1 MTTQDRLP
9 GQPSDAS
16 GPEGS
21 GPATATPPPGTA
33 PSGAAPAERRWP
45 WALAGL
51 AAGVAGI
58 GVAELATVLGGP
70 SSSPLVA
77 VAQVFIDLT
86 PPWLKDFAVSTF
98 GTHDKQVL
106 LTGAGLVVA
115 GLAVV
120 IGLLARRRPGPAL
133 GGVLT
138 LGAVAVFAAVSRPD
152 ATVLSAVPGIAAA
165 VTGAVV
171 LGVLR
176 DRGTRTAA
184 GLRGAGDAPVTAR
197 RELLMTSGVV
207 AAGGLVAG
215 LAGRALGTAAR
226 GAETSRAQVALPA
239 PVGGTPVLPGGV
251 EVGVPGVVPFRVP
264 NADFYRIDT
273 ATVVP
278 RVNTA
283 DWQLRIHGMV
293 AREVRLDWATLVAG
307 GLVERDVTLTCVSN
321 EVGDSLIGNARW
333 LGLPLA
339 PLLEQAGPTPDAD
352 MVLSTSADG
361 WTAGT
366 PLAVLLDG
374 RDAMLA
380 IGMNGEPLPIEHGF
394 PARMVVPGLY
404 GYVSATKWVVEL
416 EVTRFDR
423 AEGYWT
429 PRGWSA
435 KGPIKTE
442 SRIDVPRPG
451 ARVKA
456 GQVAVAGIAWAQHRG
471 IKGVQVRLD
480 GGDWRDAQLGAE
492 ATVDTWRQWV
502 YRWDA
507 APGHHKIAVRAVDGT
522 GAVQTGDEAPPAPD
536 GATGWHEIEVD
547 VT

>member
-1 MTTQDRLP
+1 VTTQDRLP
-9 GQPSDAS
+9 GS
-16 GPEGS
+16 
-21 GPATATPPPGTA
+21 PADSPRPA
-33 PSGAAPAERRWP
+33 PADAAPTASPRGRWP

-51 AAGVAGI
+51 GAGVAGI
-58 GVAELATVLGGP
+58 GVAELAAAFVGP

-77 VAQVFIDLT
+77 VAQTFIDLT
-86 PPWLKDFAVSTF
+86 PPWLKDFAVRTF

-115 GLAVV
+115 ALSAVT
-120 IGLLARRRPGPAL
+120 GLLARRRPGPAL
-133 GGVLT
+133 AGVLG
-138 LGAVAVFAAVSRPD
+138 LGAVAVLAAVSRPD
-152 ATVLSAVPGIAAA
+152 ATMLSALPGIAAA
-165 VTGAVV
+165 VTGAIV
-171 LGVLR
+171 LGMLR
-176 DRGTRTAA
+176 DRGTRPATGAPSAPSSSPDAA
-184 GLRGAGDAPVTAR
+184 PAAPPAR
-197 RELLMTSGVV
+197 RDLLVATGAV

-215 LAGRALGTAAR
+215 VAGHALGTAAR
-226 GAETSRAQVALPA
+226 GAETSRAEVTLPR

-273 ATVVP
+273 ATLVP
-278 RVNTA
+278 RVSTA
-283 DWQLRIHGMV
+283 GWQLRIHGMV
-293 AREVRLDWATLVAG
+293 AREVRLDWAAVLAG
-307 GLVERDVTLTCVSN
+307 SLIERDVTLTCVSN

-333 LGLPLA
+333 LGLPIG
-339 PLLEQAGPTPDAD
+339 PLLKQAGPAADAD

-380 IGMNGEPLPIEHGF
+380 IGMNGDPLPIEHGF
-394 PARMVVPGLY
+394 PARLVVPGLY

-435 KGPIKTE
+435 LGPIKTE

-451 ARVKA
+451 ARVQA
-456 GQVAVAGIAWAQHRG
+456 GRVAVAGIAWAQHRG
-471 IKGVQVRLD
+471 VKGVQVRLD
-480 GGDWRDAQLGAE
+480 GGAWQDAQLGAE
-492 ATVDTWRQWV
+492 ASVDAWRQWV

-547 VT
+547 VV